1 MSCTQEALIDLPH
14 SRKPVSPLP
23 STCYHIT
30 VSSFHQNTESRMASL
45 ICLISFLWSSIGQS
59 ETVSLSVVSDS
70 LQPHGLQP
78 ARLLCP
84 GNSPDKNSSRLP
96 CTSPGDL
103 PDPGIRTR
111 VDSLPCEPP
120 GKPQNSNTRTTE
132 TLVCTPRIRL
142 NMGNVTMNGQVPIPK
157 L

>member
-45 ICLISFLWSSIGQS
+45 ICSISFLWSSIGQS

-84 GNSPDKNSSRLP
+84 RD
-96 CTSPGDL
+96 SPGKNTGVGCDFL
-103 PDPGIRTR
+103 FQSLTVLRTFSSTSSYFSENR
-111 VDSLPCEPP
+111 YFMISVLL
-120 GKPQNSNTRTTE
+120 TE
-132 TLVCTPRIRL
+132 
-142 NMGNVTMNGQVPIPK
+142 K
-157 L
+157 LILRESK